1 MLFFFQVIVAVVIKS
16 YRRICRRGRRLG
28 GQKDL
33 QILGARKLELR
44 SPPPRPPLPAAAGVR
59 ERSVASVQESR
70 FPSHPPPNPP
80 ANIIHHAEV
89 HPHPLPDQDISLPSS
104 TSSNSSMRQNHK
116 TFSQQFQ
123 SSPNLHPQVPPRG
136 QQEVNTALIERVL
149 QDIPRVVEHLR
160 EADNLVEKVI
170 FISSFFFHLFIH
182 LFSRSRFSL
191 K

>member
-1 MLFFFQVIVAVVIKS
+1 MIKY
-16 YRRICRRGRRLG
+16 YRRFCRRGRRLG

-33 QILGARKLELR
+33 QMLGARKLELR
-44 SPPPRPPLPAAAGVR
+44 SQLRSSPPPRPPLPAAAGVR

-104 TSSNSSMRQNHK
+104 TSTNSSNK
-116 TFSQQFQ
+116 TFSPQFQ

-170 FISSFFFHLFIH
+170 FISSFFFIYSFIYFPGQGSH
-182 LFSRSRFSL
+182 SNRCLS
-191 K
+191 